1 MNNDIKPRTL
11 EFILSQVQQGIDQ
24 QLLEERTINGQVVQL
39 FSGGTIIAG
48 LFGLFASLHLLNS
61 PGTLAFAAGF
71 IFYLLAGGLSLLNLI
86 TKLSPMRLSATL
98 LSTES
103 ASKYI
108 EELEPVLLKD
118 ARETYSRNSRVIG
131 HKLVEQWLLI
141 VVITMEFVMFV
152 LPLAFALLAELAN
165 SDSFQEENWRYSSEV
180 GVIILSTM
188 IGTSVI
194 TLIFF
199 LQTNNIWLVLLAAVM
214 VVASIALCI
223 MAIF

>member
-1 MNNDIKPRTL
+1 M
-11 EFILSQVQQGIDQ
+11 
-24 QLLEERTINGQVVQL
+24 
-39 FSGGTIIAG
+39 
-48 LFGLFASLHLLNS
+48 
-61 PGTLAFAAGF
+61 
-71 IFYLLAGGLSLLNLI
+71 
-86 TKLSPMRLSATL
+86 SATL